1 MNNNLNTIKK
11 YINEHISDGAKNLQ
25 DYLNRLYKNTK
36 IRNQLNNDE
45 WENVI
50 EFTYQQL
57 LAHSMQDGVISDI
70 EKQELLNI
78 RNLKTEWGQTKDT
91 IKFKLTASIASV
103 EKSHNHDKFSPPKP
117 TPWDNQWNKK

>member
-25 DYLNRLYKNTK
+25 DYLNKLYKNPK
-36 IRNQLNNDE
+36 VKSQLNNDE

-57 LAHSMQDGVISDI
+57 
-70 EKQELLNI
+70 
-78 RNLKTEWGQTKDT
+78 
-91 IKFKLTASIASV
+91 
-103 EKSHNHDKFSPPKP
+103 
-117 TPWDNQWNKK
+117 